1 MKLEIFL
8 LISTVACFDDP
19 GVVLMDCIDGGD
31 SVNTCSERA
40 IETIIDSVETG
51 IPELGL
57 PPMDPMSLEQLDF
70 RFFNLSLEVSN
81 ISQTGFKNFKLEK
94 SVVDKDSR
102 AWHVEMSI
110 PRSDAV
116 GVYKMTGTLPPNID
130 LGTSSGDQ
138 RFSMDNAYAIVDMKL
153 GRNGSKIEIVEMDLL
168 LKLEDM
174 HVEMDCLFPRR
185 NGKCCPRKYLKSC
198 NTILAKTVLR
208 FINKDGKNFVEQFQ
222 PEISRKIRPILENYF
237 SKAIASTD
245 ATYLIN

>member
-1 MKLEIFL
+1 MGSLSQPRNLQTVKSHSLTSTMKLEIFL

-102 AWHVEMSI
+102 
-110 PRSDAV
+110 
-116 GVYKMTGTLPPNID
+116 
-130 LGTSSGDQ
+130 
-138 RFSMDNAYAIVDMKL
+138 
-153 GRNGSKIEIVEMDLL
+153 
-168 LKLEDM
+168 
-174 HVEMDCLFPRR
+174 
-185 NGKCCPRKYLKSC
+185 
-198 NTILAKTVLR
+198 
-208 FINKDGKNFVEQFQ
+208 
-222 PEISRKIRPILENYF
+222 
-237 SKAIASTD
+237 
-245 ATYLIN
+245 